1 MGCRREQPKL
11 VAPRAKSR
19 EAGCPGGLQKPEET
33 LPAGRPWPLI
43 RYPGGTSRD
52 EAAVPMN
59 PEKKIVPDANREGG
73 MTARDTR
80 LRKHAEYQRVYQA
93 SRKQFSGAMTWFA
106 ARREDSGVRTEVTGP
121 RVGLT
126 VGKVLGKAV
135 DRNRIKRRMRAAVR
149 ANLGELPA
157 GVDVIL
163 HPKRLVRDAEFGKL
177 QSEVQRIFRQAAAQV
192 RAAATRGG
200 GIPPAEKKA

>member
-1 MGCRREQPKL
+1 M
-11 VAPRAKSR
+11 
-19 EAGCPGGLQKPEET
+19 
-33 LPAGRPWPLI
+33 I
-43 RYPGGTSRD
+43 
-52 EAAVPMN
+52 
-59 PEKKIVPDANREGG
+59 PEKKFVPDANPEGG
-73 MTARDTR
+73 VKARDTR

-93 SRKQFSGAMTWFA
+93 SRKQFSGAMTWFM
-106 ARREDSGVRTEVTGP
+106 ARREDSGVRTGVTGP

-149 ANLGELPA
+149 ANLSELPA

-177 QSEVQRIFRQAAAQV
+177 QSEVQRIFRQAAAQA
-192 RAAATRGG
+192 RSAAAKGENM
-200 GIPPAEKKA
+200 PAGEKKA